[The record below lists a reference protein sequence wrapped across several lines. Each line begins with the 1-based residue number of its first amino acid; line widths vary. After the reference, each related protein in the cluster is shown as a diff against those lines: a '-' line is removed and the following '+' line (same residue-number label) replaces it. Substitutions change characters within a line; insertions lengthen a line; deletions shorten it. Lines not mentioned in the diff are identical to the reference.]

1 MAVPNELPDGRDIGV
16 SNDKVALDI
25 DDIRAGARKNLLPRE
40 PRLCVLPKRK
50 RGSGRKQ
57 NRQNA
62 MTREKKGDARR
73 QTAGSERQ
81 GKDLAPG
88 ECDRVRNEE
97 IQRDQDKPQPNCRA
111 SYNRA
116 GPSAGIAAYASPM
129 GTFTSEPVSRTGY
142 R

>member
-57 NRQNA
+57 
-62 MTREKKGDARR
+62 T
-73 QTAGSERQ
+73 
-81 GKDLAPG
+81 PG